1 MEDVFESDNLFDAP
15 KQSFLTVGGIT
26 KNCIY
31 CLSPKKK
38 KGQQKIVIGD
48 TRGIIY
54 ITSYEDDVPKI
65 LIKTEA
71 YSNEIKCLQL
81 SKTEDNEEIIYFAV
95 GNSIYSID
103 QDNKNK
109 FKVEFNIA
117 SNIEYF
123 CVIDN
128 KIYTVTNKY
137 LNKFQ
142 FGDVTNEIYTFDNGC
157 PISIIQTT
165 EIQGN
170 NDYLLL
176 LGSEDNKLK
185 ITDEEEVIKMLAT
198 NGRITCF
205 CPITY
210 EKNDDIINYFY
221 YGTAMGTVGCVYIK
235 DKENINILFESLEKQ
250 ETEVVGM
257 KLFDINFDGKEELL
271 LIRTNGIV
279 EIYNCNYEDK
289 TISVICKYETHEHLT
304 GIDIGRYK
312 DKEHTDIILSSL
324 SGLVFAL
331 MPELTIFQKLKNIDS
346 KTLKKNIAI
355 EEREVEELKL
365 RLSKRKEEFEK
376 MKSKQV
382 NNITKNNFKIEHKF
396 TLLEKENVFLL
407 TIDSEFPMELV
418 VVHCTLAKLDILKV
432 KTKEVS
438 MNVFEDGILDQETK
452 SHCKFLATFSL
463 KEASHRLE
471 LIVRTYE
478 GIKDDIHITIIPYNK
493 PKTAQII
500 HIPIYALS
508 FHKLY
513 EPKFETDVG
522 KVFGCENEKDANVL
536 IIENLKNTEINQ
548 ILHLIIPNIPDI
560 LKEDSANYV
569 LRSTFLNTLLE
580 INIDSNKC
588 EIKCLFVSTLM
599 TLKKQILKEANKR
612 RKTIQTRINFRETSI
627 KTVLEILNPKIMEI
641 FNLEKEYRILQAFKE
656 LGNAVSLNELP
667 NEYIQILNRTEEIN
681 RKYED
686 RSLNLNYYKSLI
698 IQLFLD
704 VKEIRNAPTN
714 KLDEINMLME
724 DYSYEKLVNVFNFL
738 NE

>member
-1 MEDVFESDNLFDAP
+1 MEGVLDAFESDNLFDAP

-26 KNCIY
+26 KNCIR
-31 CLSPKKK
+31 CLTKVK

-54 ITSYEDDVPKI
+54 ITDYVDDAPRI
-65 LIKTEA
+65 LIKTDA
-71 YSNEIKCLQL
+71 YSNEIKCIQL
-81 SKTEDNEEIIYFAV
+81 TKLDEKTEAIYFAE

-103 QDNKNK
+103 ENNKNK

-123 CVIDN
+123 CVVDN
-128 KIYTVTNKY
+128 NQIYTVTNKF

-142 FGDVTNEIYTFDNGC
+142 FGEVTNEVYTFDNGC

-165 EIQGN
+165 NIPGN
-170 NDYLLL
+170 NDKLLL
-176 LGSEDNKLK
+176 IGSDDNKIK
-185 ITDEEEVIKMLAT
+185 ITDEEEIIKILPT

-205 CPITY
+205 CPIAY
-210 EKNDDIINYFY
+210 EYFY
-221 YGTAMGTVGCVYIK
+221 YGTTTGTVGCLYIK
-235 DKENINILFESLEKQ
+235 DKENINILFETKDKQ
-250 ETEVVGM
+250 ENEIVGM

-271 LIRTNGIV
+271 LIRTNGLV
-279 EIYNCNYEDK
+279 EIYNCDIK
-289 TISVICKYETHEHLT
+289 DRTISVICRYETHEHLT
-304 GIDIGRYK
+304 GLDVGRYK

-331 MPELTIFQKLKNIDS
+331 MPELTVFQKLKNIDS
-346 KTLKKNIAI
+346 KTLKKNILV
-355 EEREVEELKL
+355 EEKEVEDLKL
-365 RLSKRKEEFEK
+365 RLMKRKEEFEK
-376 MKSKQV
+376 MKTKQV
-382 NNITKNNFKIEHKF
+382 NNIVKNNFKLEYKF
-396 TLLEKENVFLL
+396 TLLEKESVFLL

-418 VVHCTLAKLDILKV
+418 VLHCTLAKLDILKV

-438 MNVFEDGILDQETK
+438 MNVFEDGVLDNETK

-463 KEASHRLE
+463 KEANHRLE

-478 GIKDDIHITIIPYNK
+478 GIKDDINISIIPYNK

-500 HIPIYALS
+500 HIPVYSLS

-513 EPKFETDVG
+513 EPKFDTDVG
-522 KVFGCENEKDANVL
+522 EVVSCEDDKITNVL
-536 IIENLKNTEINQ
+536 TIEGMRNTEINQ
-548 ILHLIIPNIPDI
+548 ILHLIIPNIPDVM
-560 LKEDSANYV
+560 KEEEAKYL

-588 EIKCLFVSTLM
+588 EIKCPFVSTLI
-599 TLKKQILKEANKR
+599 TLKKQINKEADKR
-612 RKTIQTRINFRETSI
+612 RKTVQTRIKFKELSI
-627 KTVLEILNPKIMEI
+627 NKILEVLNPKIMEI
-641 FNLEKEYRILQAFKE
+641 FNLEKEYRIIQAFKE
-656 LGNAVSLNELP
+656 LGNTISLNDLP
-667 NEYIQILNRTEEIN
+667 SDYIQILNKTEEIN
-681 RKYED
+681 KKYGD

-704 VKEIRNAPTN
+704 VKEIRNAPNN

-724 DYSYEKLVNVFNFL
+724 DYSYEKLVNIFNFL
-738 NE
+738 NN